1 MTQHTTLAP
10 SVVNTLRTLA
20 LAQSK
25 HADYQSLHPT
35 VAALFDGDVPRARG
49 RQEAERWAVMQAATP
64 MHGQRVWDIGANT
77 GYFSMAALA
86 AGAQQVLSQE
96 GNGNHARFVAQC
108 AQALGVQDR
117 LAVQPGYCTF
127 EPSPQRHDITLCLN
141 VLHHLGDD
149 FGDASLDQS
158 AALAAMRQAL
168 QVLARQTRELWLQL
182 GYNWK
187 GDVRHPLFEGGTKA
201 AQLAFVREAC
211 AGDWLPPQ
219 VWVFDPVSHRFA
231 PPTERTMARL
241 DGLGEFLNRP
251 LLRLTSRHA

>member
-1 MTQHTTLAP
+1 MTQPTIAPPLA
-10 SVVNTLRTLA
+10 SELRALA

-35 VAALFDGDVPRARG
+35 VAALFGEDVPPARG

-64 MHGQRVWDIGANT
+64 MRGQRVWDIGANT

-96 GNGNHARFVAQC
+96 GNGTHARFVMQC

-117 LAVQPGYCTF
+117 LTVRPRYCTF
-127 EPSPQRHDITLCLN
+127 EPSPPQHDITLCLN

-149 FGDASLDQS
+149 FGDPGLDQP

-168 QVLARQTRELWLQL
+168 HGLARQTRELWLQL

-211 AGDWLPPQ
+211 ADDWLPPQ
-219 VWVFDPVSHRFA
+219 VWVYDPESRRFA
-231 PPTERTMARL
+231 PPTDRTMARL
-241 DGLGEFLNRP
+241 DAVGEFLNRP
-251 LLRLTSRHA
+251 LLRLTSRRL